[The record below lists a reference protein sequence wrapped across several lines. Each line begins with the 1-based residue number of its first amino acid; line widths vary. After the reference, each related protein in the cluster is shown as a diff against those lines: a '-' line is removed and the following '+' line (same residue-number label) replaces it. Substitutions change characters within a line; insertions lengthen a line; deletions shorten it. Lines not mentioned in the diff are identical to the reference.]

1 VSEGE
6 EWELEDKLWGEET
19 LEEYWEKKEEDLD
32 KEEWTDTLEGRKE
45 VQEIKMKSR
54 LGNLQAKPWLE
65 EKEVVEWEEE
75 QGEQEDP
82 EYEDVW
88 D

>member
-45 VQEIKMKSR
+45 VQEIKMKSW